1 MRLHIYDDTNLIPW
15 PNFIGQSFKKRKDL
29 AFMFILVGVLVA
41 AGAVGGGLLL
51 SETMMPM
58 IVSGVVGFYCYGVGM
73 LCDAWLTRP
82 VVVYR
87 MDSSGRVCQDHQKW
101 WVEDAL
107 KWPDSDKPTHNK
119 KRVLWVDAFSGD
131 PKAFNPWLAPLPVGS
146 APGLMPVTGT
156 RVASIKAKMR
166 QVARVGRYREADPK
180 EKFAQGL
187 LVGAIA
193 ACLVAVLMAA
203 NRATEMLGF
212 AA

>member
-1 MRLHIYDDTNLIPW
+1 M
-15 PNFIGQSFKKRKDL
+15 
-29 AFMFILVGVLVA
+29 
-41 AGAVGGGLLL
+41 
-51 SETMMPM
+51 
-58 IVSGVVGFYCYGVGM
+58 
-73 LCDAWLTRP
+73 TRP

-87 MDSSGRVCQDHQKW
+87 VDTSGRVCQDHQKW

-107 KWPDSDKPTHNK
+107 KWPDSDKKSHQK
-119 KRVLWVDAFSGD
+119 KRVLWLDAFSD
-131 PKAFNPWLAPLPVGS
+131 SPIAFNPWLAPLPTAS

-156 RVASIKAKMR
+156 RVAAIKAKMR
-166 QVARVGRYREADPK
+166 QVARVGRYSEPDPK